1 MARSN
6 RAGILLMLGS
16 SLCVCVGQLFWKLGA
31 ANIMMFLLAGFV
43 LYGAGALLMLC
54 AYKFG
59 SLSVLQ
65 PMLSMNY
72 VFTLLLAWFVLNET
86 ITPMKF
92 AGISIITI
100 SVILIG
106 RADD

>member
-1 MARSN
+1 MVKTN
-6 RAGILLMLGS
+6 RIGILLMLCS
-16 SLCVCVGQLFWKLGA
+16 SLCVCVGQLLWKLSALDSMG
-31 ANIMMFLLAGFV
+31 FLIAGFA
-43 LYGAGALLMLC
+43 LYSVGALLMLC

-72 VFTLLLAWFVLNET
+72 VFTLLLASFVLNEI

-92 AGISIITI
+92 IGILIITL

-106 RADD
+106 RGGD

>member
-1 MARSN
+1 
-6 RAGILLMLGS
+6 MLCS
-16 SLCVCVGQLFWKLGA
+16 SLCVCVGQLLWKLSALDSMG
-31 ANIMMFLLAGFV
+31 FLIAGFA
-43 LYGAGALLMLC
+43 LYSVGALLMLC

-72 VFTLLLAWFVLNET
+72 VFTLLLASFVLNEI

-92 AGISIITI
+92 IGILIITL

-106 RADD
+106 RGGD